1 MNWTQDNLAYYVAIA
16 AAFIAVFY
24 LLLAASRMLGLY
36 LRWIDRLP
44 IEADDFRPLLD
55 SVGMVVFWGGVAL
68 LFRALPFWM
77 AVAAMSCVWLFYQ
90 LWQVSKKVRTLK
102 KL

>member
-1 MNWTQDNLAYYVAIA
+1 MNWTQDNLSNYVTITSAFVAI
-16 AAFIAVFY
+16 FY
-24 LLLAASRMLGLY
+24 LLMAGSRLLGLY

-44 IEADDFRPLLD
+44 ISAEDLQQLLN
-55 SVGMVVFWGGVAL
+55 SLGRILLFSGVAL
-68 LFRALPFWM
+68 VFRTLPFWM

-90 LWQVSKKVRTLK
+90 LWRVSEKVKMLK

>member
-1 MNWTQDNLAYYVAIA
+1 MNWIQNNPAHYVAVA

-24 LLLAASRMLGLY
+24 LLLVASRMLGLY

-44 IEADDFRPLLD
+44 IGADDFRSLLD
-55 SVGMVVFWGGVAL
+55 SGGMVVFWGGVAL
-68 LFRALPFWM
+68 LFRALPFSM
-77 AVAAMSCVWLFYQ
+77 AVAAMSCVWLSYQ
-90 LWQVSKKVRTLK
+90 LWQASKKVKTLK

>member
-55 SVGMVVFWGGVAL
+55 SVGRVVLWGGIAL

-90 LWQVSKKVRTLK
+90 LWQVSKKVKTLK